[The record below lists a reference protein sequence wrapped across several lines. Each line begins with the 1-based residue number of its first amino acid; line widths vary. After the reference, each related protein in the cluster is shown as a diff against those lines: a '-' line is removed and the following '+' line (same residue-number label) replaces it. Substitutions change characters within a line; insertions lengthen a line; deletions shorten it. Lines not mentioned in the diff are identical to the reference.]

1 MQIIPIVMTSA
12 FGSGSLKK
20 SPDAVFTRSDEP
32 SRAIALAAIGST
44 AGKSN
49 DTQRIC
55 GCLFATRIESRP
67 LAPPTSHNVWYPG
80 KIDLVGQSAKG
91 VSGESRHGSDELL
104 ESLRLRVQ
112 RSEDRFLTMFNFVV
126 WLSRL

>member
-67 LAPPTSHNVWYPG
+67 LAPPTSHNVWYLE
-80 KIDLVGQSAKG
+80 KSTLSARALKVSRENLVM
-91 VSGESRHGSDELL
+91 GSDELL